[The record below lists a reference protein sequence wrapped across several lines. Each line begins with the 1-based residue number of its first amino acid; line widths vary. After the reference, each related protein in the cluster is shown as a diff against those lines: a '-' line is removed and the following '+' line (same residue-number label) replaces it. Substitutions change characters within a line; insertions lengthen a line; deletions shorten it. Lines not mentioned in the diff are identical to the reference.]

1 MIDEEERKIPDEFI
15 ETIDVWALRSLR
27 WPVMRV
33 LSRHFVE
40 ERELRRY
47 ERGLLATGRWTLVRV
62 APHQSDAGTAS
73 THIFDVFGQRRLN
86 SARNLETPRR
96 PTRGGDQR
104 SPRKPQ
110 ATGDHASD

>member
-73 THIFDVFGQRRLN
+73 THIFDVYGQRR
-86 SARNLETPRR
+86 STQQEISKPRR
-96 PTRGGDQR
+96 PTRGWRQKKHSQTSSYGG
-104 SPRKPQ
+104 PRQ
-110 ATGDHASD
+110 

>member
-73 THIFDVFGQRRLN
+73 THIFDVYGQRRSTQQELSN
-86 SARNLETPRR
+86 PRR
-96 PTRGGDQR
+96 PTRGGDKR
-104 SPRKPQ
+104 STRKPQ

>member
-27 WPVMRV
+27 LPVMRV

-73 THIFDVFGQRRLN
+73 THIFDVYGQRRLN
-86 SARNLETPRR
+86 STQLETSRR
-96 PTRGGDQR
+96 PTRGGDKR
-104 SPRKPQ
+104 STRKPQ